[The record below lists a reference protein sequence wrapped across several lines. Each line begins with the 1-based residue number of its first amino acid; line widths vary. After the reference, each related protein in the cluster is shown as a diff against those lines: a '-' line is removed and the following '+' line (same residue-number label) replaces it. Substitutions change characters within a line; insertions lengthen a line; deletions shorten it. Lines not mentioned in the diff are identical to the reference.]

1 MNGTT
6 RWPLHPQPAAGEALS
21 SWLDR
26 VAAAYGM
33 SLDQLVRH
41 NLGPASFNLGD
52 QNRSDL
58 DLEPP
63 PGVLDALHERTGAP
77 RDQLARMTIAGWVP
91 WLLDTLDPSHGGAAF
106 ETHVQQGSVILAPGQ
121 AIKRDLPTWRPWLPD
136 RPMMR
141 RACPRCMD
149 DAGGETAV
157 LTLVSRIPLTIGCPR
172 HGYRLESM
180 FGSLGNFIAW
190 EDENMIP
197 TPTDPRVTA
206 MDRRTHEGLATG
218 TVTLP
223 GRPVHVGVWLRL
235 LRTLL
240 DEVNSQTSTVP
251 PSSRNKLHQVWQA
264 IGRPPRAGQITWR
277 PYESLDWPTQQ
288 QMLHAAAA
296 ALDLIQTGRI
306 KAAGTLGALL
316 HAEPHPAVYDG
327 DPPHHREDP
336 DPTTTVWQT
345 AMASLCDVINISRH
359 DADEARR
366 LLALLTGSARNS
378 AAHGRIRDEMI
389 ETGIPADFLPPR
401 T

>member
-1 MNGTT
+1 
-6 RWPLHPQPAAGEALS
+6 LS
-21 SWLDR
+21 SWLTR
-26 VAAAYGM
+26 VADAYGM
-33 SLDQLVRH
+33 TLDQLVRH
-41 NLGPASFNLGD
+41 NLGPARFELGD
-52 QNRSDL
+52 REPADL

-63 PGVLDALHERTGAP
+63 PSVLDALHERTGVP

-91 WLLDTLDPSHGGAAF
+91 WLLDTLDAAEGAIAF
-106 ETHVQQGSVILAPGQ
+106 GTYVQQDSGILAPGQ
-121 AIKRDLPTWRPWLPD
+121 AIKRDLPAWRAWLPD

-141 RACPRCMD
+141 RVCPRCLD
-149 DAGGETAV
+149 DAGGETV
-157 LTLVSRIPLTIGCPR
+157 PFTLVSLLPLTIGCPR
-172 HGYRLESM
+172 HGYRLENT
-180 FGSLGNFIAW
+180 FGVHGTFIAW
-190 EDENMIP
+190 EDENMVP

-240 DEVNSQTSTVP
+240 DEVNSPSSTVP
-251 PSSRNKLHQVWQA
+251 PSSRSKLHQVWQA
-264 IGRPPRAGQITWR
+264 IGRPPRAGQIRWR

-296 ALDLIQTGRI
+296 ALDLIETGRI
-306 KAAGTLGALL
+306 EAVGTLGALL

-345 AMASLCDVINISRH
+345 AMASLRDVINIARH
-359 DADEARR
+359 DAGEARR
-366 LLALLTGSARNS
+366 LLALLTGSTRNRS
-378 AAHGRIRDEMI
+378 AHGRIRDEMI

-401 T
+401 I